1 MAPSKGYPKSQ
12 TGTAAGHIEIKV
24 ITRRNKMKAIDKR
37 KIIACAAAVA
47 VTGGIFASTAAFSN
61 AMTLDKAKSLAKEHV
76 PSTATFVKNDEEKT
90 KFKLEFY
97 DSTQG
102 ATYDVEVSKD
112 EERVMEVTMDKDS
125 DLGGKSVKITEAQA
139 KKLVTDEF
147 TGAKVSNVYLNV
159 DDNLY
164 TYDVDFR
171 ADDFYGD
178 AELNAETGEMLESKI
193 KYGQA
198 VTIPVEGDNVKNT
211 SSTSNTG
218 LLTYEQ
224 AKTKASELNGGNTA
238 IKSCELDKDN
248 GVFYYDVDFLN
259 GSEVKLNAKTG
270 ELISK
275 EPAKTTNNSQ
285 SANNN
290 NQSSQSTSKAPAT
303 TNSSS
308 GSSNNSGSSGKISE
322 AKVREIVQAKVPG
335 ATIVKIEL
343 DYDDGILVYEVESYK
358 DMYEYDFEIN
368 AASGVILDFDKDH
381 IDD

>member
-1 MAPSKGYPKSQ
+1 
-12 TGTAAGHIEIKV
+12 
-24 ITRRNKMKAIDKR
+24 MKAIDKR

-90 KFKLEFY
+90 KFELEFY

-275 EPAKTTNNSQ
+275 EPAKTTNNNNQSSQ
-285 SANNN
+285 SNQSTNN
-290 NQSSQSTSKAPAT
+290 NQSSQSTSKTPAT
-303 TNSSS
+303 TNSNSGSS
-308 GSSNNSGSSGKISE
+308 NSSNNSGNSGKISE

-335 ATIVKIEL
+335 ATILEIEL

-358 DMYEYDFEIN
+358 GVYEYDFEIN